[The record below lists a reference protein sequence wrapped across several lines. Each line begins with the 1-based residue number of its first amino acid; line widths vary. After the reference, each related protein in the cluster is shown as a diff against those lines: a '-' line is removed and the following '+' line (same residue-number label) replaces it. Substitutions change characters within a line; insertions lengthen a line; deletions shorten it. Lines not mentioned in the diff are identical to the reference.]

1 LRVQA
6 PTVVPNEARVT
17 AVASESRT
25 HRILRWALL
34 ALPVVILAE
43 RAWARRSMSDDGFIT
58 LRVVSQIVNGNGPVF
73 NIGERV
79 EASTS
84 PLWTYMLA
92 VGDILTPIRLEWI
105 AVVSGIALSLA
116 GVTFAVFGARALVR
130 NRQPDE
136 LLAPVG
142 ALVFVAIAPV
152 WNFSSTGLEVGLV
165 FGWLGLTLWALAQW
179 SRADAPLPRASAVL
193 IGLGPLIRPELAL
206 YSALF
211 LLIVIVGRRRDD
223 SWADRGRLLA
233 WAVALPVAYQ
243 IFRMGYYASLVPNPA
258 IAKEASRARWD
269 EGWEFLGRSVE
280 PYVLW
285 LPIALLVIGAYVPLV
300 RDLRADGR
308 AKPLLV
314 ASAFVV
320 GGVVHAVYTVRVG
333 GDFMHARLLLPSVFA
348 LVAPV
353 AVVPVRKR
361 YAVSLLVVPWVIAAL
376 FFLRS
381 GVDDDGAFVT
391 GEQNAVTIDD
401 FENHLGG
408 PGLPWFRGDGVYY
421 VTEKLPA
428 EPVDGRRVEVAAYGL
443 GTLGYRLGPDTYV
456 LDLFGLGDAFTS
468 HLELKRR
475 GLIGHEKP
483 LPPPWIAARLT
494 KPGASLTA
502 DDFPFSFAF
511 GARPIDDPRA
521 SFERRERIARAT
533 LECPGLRDFLKTYDA
548 TLTPGRFFGN
558 FVDSVGN
565 TRLRIPAEPADA
577 YKKFCGR
584 PPPRAL
590 RR

>member
-1 LRVQA
+1 M
-6 PTVVPNEARVT
+6 VPNEARVT

-43 RAWARRSMSDDGFIT
+43 QVFFVAMPLQIVNGFIT

-84 PLWTYMLA
+84 PMWTYMLA

-116 GVTFAVFGARALVR
+116 GVTFAIFGARALVR

-142 ALVFVAIAPV
+142 V
-152 WNFSSTGLEVGLV
+152 EVGLV

-179 SRADAPLPRASAVL
+179 SRVDAPLPRASAVL
-193 IGLGPLIRPELAL
+193 IGLGPLIRPELVL

-211 LLIVIVGRRRDD
+211 LLVVIAGRRRDD

-233 WAVALPVAYQ
+233 WALALPVAYQ

-269 EGWEFLGRSVE
+269 EGWEFFGRSVG

-300 RDLRADGR
+300 RDLRADRR

-314 ASAFVV
+314 GSAFVV
-320 GGVVHAVYTVRVG
+320 GGIVHAVYTVRVG
-333 GDFMHARLLLPSVFA
+333 GDFMHARLLLPSLFA

-361 YAVSLLVVPWVIAAL
+361 YAVSFLVVPWMIAGL

-381 GVDDDGAFVT
+381 GVDDGAFVT
-391 GEQNAVTIDD
+391 GQQNAVTIDD

-428 EPVDGRRVEVAAYGL
+428 EPVDGRRVAVAAYGL

-521 SFERRERIARAT
+521 SFEQRERIARAT

-548 TLTPGRFFGN
+548 ALTPGRFFGN
-558 FVDSVGN
+558 LVESVGN

-577 YKKFCGR
+577 YEKFCGR

>member
-1 LRVQA
+1 MRVQA

-84 PLWTYMLA
+84 PMWTYMLA

-116 GVTFAVFGARALVR
+116 GVTFAIFGARALVR

-142 ALVFVAIAPV
+142 VLVFVAIAPV

-179 SRADAPLPRASAVL
+179 SRVDAPLPRASAVL
-193 IGLGPLIRPELAL
+193 IGLGPLIRPELVL

-211 LLIVIVGRRRDD
+211 LLVVIAGRRRDD

-233 WAVALPVAYQ
+233 WALALPVAYQ

-269 EGWEFLGRSVE
+269 EGWEFFGRSVG

-300 RDLRADGR
+300 RDLRADRR

-314 ASAFVV
+314 GSAFVV
-320 GGVVHAVYTVRVG
+320 GGIVHAVYTVRVG
-333 GDFMHARLLLPSVFA
+333 GDFMHARLLLPSLFA

-361 YAVSLLVVPWVIAAL
+361 YAVSFLVVPWVIAGL

-391 GEQNAVTIDD
+391 GQQNAVTIDD

-428 EPVDGRRVEVAAYGL
+428 EPVDGRRVAVAAYGL
-443 GTLGYRLGPDTYV
+443 GTLGYRLDPDTYV
-456 LDLFGLGDAFTS
+456 LELFGQGEDFT
-468 HLELKRR
+468 
-475 GLIGHEKP
+475 
-483 LPPPWIAARLT
+483 
-494 KPGASLTA
+494 
-502 DDFPFSFAF
+502 
-511 GARPIDDPRA
+511 
-521 SFERRERIARAT
+521 
-533 LECPGLRDFLKTYDA
+533 
-548 TLTPGRFFGN
+548 
-558 FVDSVGN
+558 
-565 TRLRIPAEPADA
+565 
-577 YKKFCGR
+577 
-584 PPPRAL
+584 
-590 RR
+590 